1 MREGRRFNWRH
12 EVAPV
17 LAVAGLA
24 ADYLS
29 PPAAWTM
36 VLPFAFVAAL
46 LALRKWAFA
55 GAVFLLCSWVL
66 IPTAARAVF
75 DVEEMRGKHDVFWI
89 DGVALGSLDRPVADP
104 ASEYVGFT
112 TLPVGPGHLLNP
124 RWACVRAIVRLHRP
138 HNFMVLERWQQDAS
152 QDGFGR
158 LYRRTDQARPQPA
171 RRAVQQDVDR
181 RRTVADGVARGS
193 VKPERRVRP
202 VR

>member
-1 MREGRRFNWRH
+1 MTGSFGRAPEGRRFNWRH

-17 LAVAGLA
+17 LAVVGLA

-46 LALRKWAFA
+46 LALRKWAYA

-75 DVEEMRGKHDVFWI
+75 DVEEMRGQHDVFWI
-89 DGVALGSLDRPVADP
+89 EGVALESLDRPVADP
-104 ASEYVGFT
+104 CVPKYVGFT
-112 TLPVGPGHLLNP
+112 ALPVGPGHLVNP
-124 RWACVRAIVRLHRP
+124 RWALRRAIVSFTDL

-152 QDGFGR
+152 QDGSGACI
-158 LYRRTDQARPQPA
+158 D
-171 RRAVQQDVDR
+171 D
-181 RRTVADGVARGS
+181 
-193 VKPERRVRP
+193 
-202 VR
+202 